1 MKIKLRYFL
10 VFVSLIIANPLW
22 AQANA
27 PASNSELLTNP
38 RRAVHTFLHWQ
49 QKGHINKERYA
60 TSMTFSGENQETR
73 ALLAEQLKRVLDAR
87 GLLIDYDAIPDNPN
101 YADTLSGLNQ
111 YILFSSL
118 PEVYLT
124 KTGNQWAFSESTIN
138 QIPSLYRNTFSSYI
152 ESVLDILPDWAKA
165 EWLGIQLWQYVAL
178 FVWVLI
184 GFILRKLFEYVLENY
199 VRRLTEKTSFTWDD
213 ELIIEI
219 QRPSGFIFLSAF
231 YYLTYTNL
239 LLPVI
244 VNSYLVVI
252 LKITLSIGFIWLLY
266 NLADVLSKYLATFT
280 SKTENKLDDQL
291 VPLIR
296 KTLRFFIVAMGV
308 IVVLQNNGY
317 NVASLIAGLG
327 IGGLAFALAARDT
340 LANFFGSITILL
352 DKPFRIGDWV
362 KIGGE
367 EGTVEEVGF
376 RSTRIRTFYNSLI
389 SVPNS
394 KVADTSVDNLG
405 LRKYRRLKTVLNLT
419 YSTTPEQMEAFVE
432 GVKAIVKANKHMR
445 QDFYEVHFNSFGAHS
460 LDVLVYVFFDVPD
473 WSIEMQ
479 QRHNF
484 LLEVLRL
491 SKEVGV
497 EFAFPTQTLQ
507 VDSFYQNEPRKI
519 GEDKTDEELASTVY
533 AFGPK
538 GDLSN
543 PDGIRIF
550 KDGEEVDFGANT

>member
-1 MKIKLRYFL
+1 MQAKLRYFL
-10 VFVSLIIANPLW
+10 IFVSLFFASHAFAQSSANT
-22 AQANA
+22 ADG
-27 PASNSELLTNP
+27 ELLANP
-38 RRAVHTFLHWQ
+38 RRTVHTFLHWQ
-49 QKGHINKERYA
+49 QKGHINKDRY
-60 TSMTFSGENQETR
+60 TQSM
-73 ALLAEQLKRVLDAR
+73 LLFQGTDEEKAVLAGQLKRVLDAR
-87 GLLIDYDAIPDNPN
+87 GLIINYSSVPDNPN
-101 YADTLSGLNQ
+101 YVDSLSGLSN

-118 PEVYLT
+118 PEVYLS
-124 KTGNQWAFSESTIN
+124 KEGSNWVFSEATID
-138 QIPSLYRNTFSSYI
+138 QIPALYQSTFSSYV
-152 ESVLDILPDWAKA
+152 ESLLHILPEWTKV
-165 EWLGIQLWQYVAL
+165 EWLGIQLWQYFAVFL
-178 FVWVLI
+178 WLLI
-184 GFILRKLFEYVLENY
+184 GFILRKIFEYILENY
-199 VRRLTEKTSFTWDD
+199 VRRLTQKTSFTWDD
-213 ELIIEI
+213 ELIAEV
-219 QRPSGFIFLSAF
+219 QKPSGFIFLTAF

-239 LLPVI
+239 QLSVV

-252 LKITLSIGFIWLLY
+252 LKVLLSTGFIWLLY
-266 NLADVLSKYLATFT
+266 NLADVFSKYLATFT
-280 SKTENKLDDQL
+280 AKTSNKLDDQL

-296 KTLRFFIVAMGV
+296 KTLRFFIVSMGI

-327 IGGLAFALAARDT
+327 IGGLAVALAARDT

-362 KIGGE
+362 KIGNE

-389 SVPNS
+389 SLPNS
-394 KVADTSVDNLG
+394 KLADTAVDNLG

-432 GVKAIVKANKHMR
+432 GIKAIVKANKHMR

-473 WSIEMQ
+473 WSVELQ

-491 SKEVGV
+491 AKEVGV

-507 VDSFYQNEPRKI
+507 VDSFYKDEPRKI
-519 GEDKTDEELASTVY
+519 GEDKTDEELASTVH
-533 AFGPK
+533 AFGPR
-538 GDLSN
+538 GDLSK
-543 PDGIRIF
+543 PEGIRIYR
-550 KDGEEVDFGANT
+550 DGEEVDFGAGK